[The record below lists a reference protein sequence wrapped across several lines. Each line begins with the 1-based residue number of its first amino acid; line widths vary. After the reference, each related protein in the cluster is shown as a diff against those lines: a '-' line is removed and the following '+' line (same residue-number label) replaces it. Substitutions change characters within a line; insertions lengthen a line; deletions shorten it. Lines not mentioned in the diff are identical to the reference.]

1 MTKTTFNLKEEAS
14 MQAIEL
20 RAISD
25 STKNDQIALRGVR
38 VRCHVAGMSQKTT
51 VEQMFVNR
59 ESRAIE
65 AIYTFPLPDGGAVCG
80 FEVITG
86 DRVLTG
92 TIDENEKAIEKYD
105 DAIDAGHGAFMIEAD
120 RPDVFTARVGN
131 LKPRQSA
138 TIRLSYVAP
147 LERVDRQ
154 IRITFPTTI
163 APRYASSMGMDPL
176 EGMIDGDA
184 LNPPQ
189 ALHVPYGLSLE
200 MDIDLR
206 RKINAITSPT
216 HRIAVSLTN
225 DERATHRVMLDGA
238 MTEMDR
244 DLIVTI
250 DLAKEHQPCADVAR
264 GIDGAPYVALSFV
277 PEFDVDELTHPQPS
291 ETIFV

>member
-1 MTKTTFNLKEEAS
+1 MKQKTIVDRMFFNL
-14 MQAIEL
+14 
-20 RAISD
+20 
-25 STKNDQIALRGVR
+25 
-38 VRCHVAGMSQKTT
+38 
-51 VEQMFVNR
+51 
-59 ESRAIE
+59 ESKAIE
-65 AIYTFPLPDGGAVCG
+65 AIYTFPLPDGAAVCG
-80 FEVITG
+80 FEVYTC

-92 TIDENEKAIEKYD
+92 TIEESERAIEQYE
-105 DAIDAGHGAFMIEAD
+105 DAIERGHGAYMVEAD

-138 TIRLSYVAP
+138 TIRLTYVAP
-147 LERVDRQ
+147 LERVDKQ
-154 IRITFPTTI
+154 IWITFPTTI
-163 APRYASSMGMDPL
+163 APRYASAMGMDPL

-216 HRIAVSLTN
+216 HRIAVSLTD
-225 DERATHRVMLDGA
+225 DEPATHRVMLQGA

-250 DLAKEHQPCADVAR
+250 DLAKEHEPCAEVAR
-264 GIDGAPYVALSFV
+264 GIDGAPYVAL
-277 PEFDVDELTHPQPS
+277 
-291 ETIFV
+291 